1 MELVRKP
8 KRLVRVGSP
17 DAGEGASALFGG
29 KRLAVI
35 AGPCVLE
42 SPDLGLRVAEHL
54 RDVCQ
59 RLNLPFVF
67 KASYTKANRS
77 SVESYRGPGLEAGL
91 AGLARIRREIGVPVL
106 TDVHEVHEAEAA
118 AMVVDILQIPAFL
131 CRQTELLEAAGR
143 SGRPVNIK
151 KGQFLPPSDMGRA
164 AEKVSVAAQA
174 AGHTGGVLLT
184 ERGSSFGYGDLVVD
198 MRAFP
203 IMAASG
209 WPVVFDITHSL
220 QQPGGRVTG
229 GRREFAATLA
239 RAAVAAGADAVFF
252 EAHPDPAHALSDAA
266 TMLPLEAVA
275 PLLEGLVR
283 LRDALVAVER
293 EL

>member
-1 MELVRKP
+1 MELVQKP
-8 KRLVRVGSP
+8 KRLVRIGSA
-17 DAGEGASALFGG
+17 DAPEGGSALFGG

-42 SPDLGLRVAEHL
+42 SPELGLRVAEHL

-77 SVESYRGPGLEAGL
+77 AVESYRGPGLEAGL
-91 AGLARIRREIGVPVL
+91 AGLARIRREVGVPVL

-118 AMVVDILQIPAFL
+118 AQAVDVLQIPAFL

-151 KGQFLPPSDMGRA
+151 KGQFLPPGDMARA
-164 AEKVSVAAQA
+164 AEKVSTAATA
-174 AGHTGGVLLT
+174 AGHAGAVLLT

-239 RAAVAAGADAVFF
+239 RAAVAAGADAVFL
-252 EAHPDPAHALSDAA
+252 EAHPDPAHALSDSA
-266 TMLPLEAVA
+266 TMLPLEAVSS
-275 PLLEGLVR
+275 LLEGLVR
-283 LRDALVAVER
+283 LRDALVAVEW

>member
-1 MELVRKP
+1 MFVGGVNSPVRAF
-8 KRLVRVGSP
+8 RAVGGTPLFFES
-17 DAGEGASALFGG
+17 ARGAM
-29 KRLAVI
+29 
-35 AGPCVLE
+35 
-42 SPDLGLRVAEHL
+42 
-54 RDVCQ
+54 
-59 RLNLPFVF
+59 
-67 KASYTKANRS
+67 
-77 SVESYRGPGLEAGL
+77 
-91 AGLARIRREIGVPVL
+91 L
-106 TDVHEVHEAEAA
+106 TDVDGKRYVDYVGSWGPMIVGHAHPKVVAA
-118 AMVVDILQIPAFL
+118 A
-131 CRQTELLEAAGR
+131 
-143 SGRPVNIK
+143 K
-151 KGQFLPPSDMGRA
+151 RA
-164 AEKVSVAAQA
+164 V
-174 AGHTGGVLLT
+174 

-209 WPVVFDITHSL
+209 WPVVFDITDSL

>member
-1 MELVRKP
+1 
-8 KRLVRVGSP
+8 
-17 DAGEGASALFGG
+17 
-29 KRLAVI
+29 
-35 AGPCVLE
+35 
-42 SPDLGLRVAEHL
+42 
-54 RDVCQ
+54 
-59 RLNLPFVF
+59 
-67 KASYTKANRS
+67 
-77 SVESYRGPGLEAGL
+77 
-91 AGLARIRREIGVPVL
+91 VPVL

-203 IMAASG
+203 IMAASV
-209 WPVVFDITHSL
+209 WPVVFDINHSL
-220 QQPGGRVTG
+220 QQPGGRV
-229 GRREFAATLA
+229 RRPA
-239 RAAVAAGADAVFF
+239 RVHRHAGARGGTQARMRSSS
-252 EAHPDPAHALSDAA
+252 PTPSAHALDAA
-266 TMLPLEAVA
+266 TMLQLEAVA
-275 PLLEGLVR
+275 PLLEAGPPAR
-283 LRDALVAVER
+283 RAGGGAGAGA
-293 EL
+293 